1 MKKEQMYKIIRFQ
14 FYRDN
19 KTIKRNLTL
28 REAKLH
34 CNKPETEGIDWFDGF
49 TKQI

>member
-1 MKKEQMYKIIRFQ
+1 MNKEQLYKIIRFQ
-14 FYRDN
+14 FYGEN

-28 REAKLH
+28 KDAKKH
-34 CNKPETEGIDWFDGF
+34 CNKPETAGIDWFDGF